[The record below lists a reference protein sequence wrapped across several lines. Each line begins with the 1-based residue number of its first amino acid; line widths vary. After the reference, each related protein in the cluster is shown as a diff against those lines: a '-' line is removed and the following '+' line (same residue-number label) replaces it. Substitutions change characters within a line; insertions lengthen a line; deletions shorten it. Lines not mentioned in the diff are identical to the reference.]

1 MNRTAWKYPALLLIG
16 VGISNLGAWVYFIAL
31 NLIILDR
38 TSSAFAVSLLYM
50 LVPVASLITSL
61 WSGSLID
68 RVDKRKLMMLL
79 DLSRALF
86 IALLPFIDSLFF
98 LYIFVF
104 LINVGSS
111 LFESTSMIYMTKLV
125 SKGNRQR
132 FNALKNFIQS
142 CGFIVGPTIA
152 GLLFIMGSPS
162 LAIHINAV
170 ALAISALILFFLP
183 ALEKELTFAQAE
195 RLSLQM
201 IISDWKETLRFTSQH
216 RYITLV
222 YSLFCVMMIFMSGL
236 DSLEASFATRVLG
249 FSESTY
255 GFLVSIAGIG
265 IIFGSIINA
274 TCTKWLR
281 LRFLIGFGA
290 VTTPIGYLLFATSDN
305 FMVASAGFFL
315 LTFALSFAN
324 TGFLSFYQNN
334 VPVNLMGRFSG
345 VIHVA
350 ESLFIILLTATIG
363 LLAEAFSIRATYI
376 IFSIGFL
383 LIGLLTI
390 PLVFNRSKQDLY
402 EQPIEEEIKS
412 LVRNNKPFPSAL
424 PHFQCF

>member
-104 LINVGSS
+104 LINVVSS

-222 YSLFCVMMIFMSGL
+222 YSLFCVMMVFMSGL

-350 ESLFIILLTATIG
+350 ESLLIILLTATIG

-390 PLVFNRSKQDLY
+390 PLVFNRSKQNLY
-402 EQPIEEEIKS
+402 EQPIEEEIKVS
-412 LVRNNKPFPSAL
+412 
-424 PHFQCF
+424 

>member
-1 MNRTAWKYPALLLIG
+1 MKNWLFTTRRERPTINRTAWKYPALLLIG

-402 EQPIEEEIKS
+402 EQPIEEEIKVS
-412 LVRNNKPFPSAL
+412 
-424 PHFQCF
+424 

>member
-152 GLLFIMGSPS
+152 GLLFIIGSPS

-222 YSLFCVMMIFMSGL
+222 YSLFCVMMVFMSGL

-350 ESLFIILLTATIG
+350 ESLLIILLTATIG

-390 PLVFNRSKQDLY
+390 PLVFNRSKQNLY
-402 EQPIEEEIKS
+402 EQPIEEEIKVS
-412 LVRNNKPFPSAL
+412 
-424 PHFQCF
+424 

>member
-38 TSSAFAVSLLYM
+38 TSSAFAVSLLYI
-50 LVPVASLITSL
+50 LVPVASLVTSL

-79 DLSRALF
+79 DFSRALL

-98 LYIFVF
+98 IYTVVF

-142 CGFIVGPTIA
+142 CGFILGPTIA

-162 LAIHINAV
+162 LAIHLNAV
-170 ALAISALILFFLP
+170 ALAVSALILFFLP
-183 ALEKELTFAQAE
+183 TLEKELTFAQAE
-195 RLSLQM
+195 QLSLQM

-216 RYITLV
+216 RYITIV
-222 YSLFCVMMIFMSGL
+222 YSLFCIMMIFMSGL
-236 DSLEASFATRVLG
+236 DSLEASFATLVLG

-255 GFLVSIAGIG
+255 GFLVSIAGTG
-265 IIFGSIINA
+265 IILGSIVNA
-274 TCTKWLR
+274 TCSKWLS

-290 VTTPIGYLLFATSDN
+290 ISTPVGYLLFATSDN
-305 FMVASAGFFL
+305 FTVASIGFFL

-334 VPVNLMGRFSG
+334 VPVSLMGRFSA
-345 VIHVA
+345 VINVA
-350 ESLFIILLTATIG
+350 ESLLIILLTATIG
-363 LLAEAFSIRATYI
+363 FLAEAFSIRSTYI
-376 IFSIGFL
+376 AFSLGFL
-383 LIGLLTI
+383 LIGLLTVPI
-390 PLVFNRSKQDLY
+390 IFNRSKQDLY
-402 EQPIEEEIKS
+402 VQTIEEESKVS
-412 LVRNNKPFPSAL
+412 
-424 PHFQCF
+424 

>member
-152 GLLFIMGSPS
+152 GLLFIIGSPS

-222 YSLFCVMMIFMSGL
+222 YSLFCVMMVFMSGL

-290 VTTPIGYLLFATSDN
+290 VTTPIGYLLFAISDN

-350 ESLFIILLTATIG
+350 ESLLIILLTATIG

-390 PLVFNRSKQDLY
+390 PLVFNRSKQNLY
-402 EQPIEEEIKS
+402 EQPIEEEIKVS
-412 LVRNNKPFPSAL
+412 
-424 PHFQCF
+424 

>member
-222 YSLFCVMMIFMSGL
+222 YSLFCVMMVFMSGL

-255 GFLVSIAGIG
+255 GFLVSIAGTG

-350 ESLFIILLTATIG
+350 ESLLIILLTATIG

-390 PLVFNRSKQDLY
+390 PLVFNRSKQNLY
-402 EQPIEEEIKS
+402 EQPIEEEIKVS
-412 LVRNNKPFPSAL
+412 
-424 PHFQCF
+424 

>member
-1 MNRTAWKYPALLLIG
+1 
-16 VGISNLGAWVYFIAL
+16 
-31 NLIILDR
+31 
-38 TSSAFAVSLLYM
+38 
-50 LVPVASLITSL
+50 
-61 WSGSLID
+61 
-68 RVDKRKLMMLL
+68 
-79 DLSRALF
+79 
-86 IALLPFIDSLFF
+86 
-98 LYIFVF
+98 
-104 LINVGSS
+104 
-111 LFESTSMIYMTKLV
+111 MIYMTKLV

-402 EQPIEEEIKS
+402 EQPIEEEIKVS
-412 LVRNNKPFPSAL
+412 
-424 PHFQCF
+424 